1 MNAGEKNLKDQS
13 PTSQEHAS
21 STKVIHHSRK
31 EDSDSVCNTKGS
43 TAAACSTVTGRVTTA
58 AAL

>member
-1 MNAGEKNLKDQS
+1 MLEKNTLKDQS

-21 STKVIHHSRK
+21 STKVIHHSG
-31 EDSDSVCNTKGS
+31 EEGSDSVCNTKGS
-43 TAAACSTVTGRVTTA
+43 TEAACSTVTGRVTTA